1 MTMKSLSLS
10 KEDIEYLITLAD
22 QAGAAIMEIYQDPN
36 NYSMGQTAKT
46 DHSPL
51 TEADLAANRILVRGL
66 KRRWPAIP
74 ILSEEGADS
83 FGKDEEPPCYWAV
96 DPLDGTKEFIKRN
109 DEFTVN
115 IALIYFGYPV
125 MGLVLAPALESL
137 YLACKYLDKAA
148 LDIPTIAKKRCHG
161 QWHDLRVTKNPLFD
175 LSRPIRIVAS
185 RSHPSVDLQ
194 HWLEKYPNHELIEI
208 GSSLKFCLVAE
219 GKADLYPRMGP
230 TCIWDTAAGHAVV
243 LAAGGHVKDMDL
255 VELTYPRPTKVFN
268 PYFLVT
274 AK

>member
-1 MTMKSLSLS
+1 MTMNSLSLS
-10 KEDIEYLITLAD
+10 KADIEYLITLAD

-109 DEFTVN
+109 GQFTVN
-115 IALIYFGYPV
+115 IALIEFGIPV
-125 MGLVLAPALESL
+125 IGVVYAPAIGEIYWTGKDIFSYYSTVQNMDIEPLKLLESANKINAL
-137 YLACKYLDKAA
+137 KQIKPFKIVKSLSHSNSADEMKLA
-148 LDIPTIAKKRCHG
+148 
-161 QWHDLRVTKNPLFD
+161 
-175 LSRPIRIVAS
+175 
-185 RSHPSVDLQ
+185 
-194 HWLEKYPNHELIEI
+194 ELVKGKTDVEIIEM
-208 GSSLKFCLVAE
+208 GSSLKICLVAK
-219 GKADLYPRMGP
+219 GVAQLYPRFGP
-230 TCIWDTAAGHAVV
+230 TMEWDTAAGHAI
-243 LAAGGHVKDMDL
+243 ATNAGCKFLNMETQTDLTYNKISLVNPPFL
-255 VELTYPRPTKVFN
+255 VE
-268 PYFLVT
+268 
-274 AK
+274 A

>member
-1 MTMKSLSLS
+1 MTMNSLNLS
-10 KEDIEYLITLAD
+10 KTDIEYLITLVD
-22 QAGAAIMEIYQDPN
+22 QVGAAIMEIYQDPN

-83 FGKDEEPPCYWAV
+83 FGLDEEPPCYWAV

-115 IALIYFGYPV
+115 IALIYFGCPI

-137 YLACKYLDKAA
+137 YLGYKHLDKAA
-148 LDIPTIAKKRCHG
+148 LHIPTIAKKRRHG
-161 QWHDLRVTKNPLFD
+161 QWQDIGVAQGSLLD

-194 HWLEKYPNHELIEI
+194 HWMEKYPNHELIEI

-243 LAAGGHVKDMDL
+243 LAAGGQVKDMDL
-255 VELTYPRPTKVFN
+255 VELTYPRPTEVIN
-268 PYFLVT
+268 PFFLVT
-274 AK
+274 TK